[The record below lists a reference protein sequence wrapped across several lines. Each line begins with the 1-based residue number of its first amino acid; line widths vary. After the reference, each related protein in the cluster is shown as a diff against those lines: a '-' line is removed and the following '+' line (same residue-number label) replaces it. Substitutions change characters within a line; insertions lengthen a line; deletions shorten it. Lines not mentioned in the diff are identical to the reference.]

1 MFTGIITS
9 QGKFKGY
16 RQQKSILVIEVT
28 GEITELPLG
37 ESLAVDGVCLSLV
50 KKEKNL
56 AYFNLSRETQEKTTL
71 GKLAPGWLLNLE
83 RPLQLDSFLSGH
95 LVTGHVDATGQV
107 ERIISRGGGKRIRI
121 KYPPS
126 LQPFFIPQGS
136 VAVNGVSLTVAE
148 LKKNYFECELI
159 PITLEKTNLG
169 RLRPGHLVNLECDII
184 GKYMY
189 NLLSNLGIISPQ
201 KRFNHD

>member
-16 RQQKSILVIEVT
+16 RQQRSILVIEAP
-28 GEITELPLG
+28 ELITELPLG

-50 KKEKNL
+50 KKERNL
-56 AYFNLSRETQEKTTL
+56 GYFNLSRETREKTTL
-71 GKLAPGWLLNLE
+71 GELAPDWILNLE
-83 RPLQLDSFLSGH
+83 KPLQPTSFLSGH
-95 LVTGHVDATGQV
+95 LVTGHVDAKGQV

-121 KYPPS
+121 KYPTS

-169 RLRPGHLVNLECDII
+169 RLRPGQSVNLECDII

-189 NLLSNLGIISPQ
+189 NLLSNLGVIRSQ
-201 KRFNHD
+201 KKV